1 MRPSDQFQTAGP
13 NARAGVQPTIPQQK
27 VHCERCEG
35 RLNLGIFFDGTNNNR
50 DRDLQN
56 RKNSNVA
63 RLHAL
68 LSVFMLSYSLLLT
81 ACDRGAFANSNNEA
95 AHDNSAPASV
105 AGVHHLG
112 RGHHIGEFSIDGR
125 SCGNAGGPEKNSGG
139 NTMCYLKLPDQWR
152 PGIKHKV
159 RWGVTNYTDD
169 LQRLQKG
176 NAGQWYEAEVE
187 LERFGVEVPIVEVHF
202 YSNGVARI
210 VPNDYAPP
218 NEDTSPEQTPP
229 LSEIPVAAPSWYFMG
244 QTLAKQKH
252 EKLTADDQFRLD
264 RAQKNSELYFA
275 FLERLWR
282 SRGLSEVQ
290 VREKLD
296 NAHQDAEGDIVG
308 GYANYLTQLL
318 RKLGYTK
325 QQIEKIRADRPTWT
339 RDIVN
344 QKISYYMSQS
354 GAKK

>member
-13 NARAGVQPTIPQQK
+13 NARAGVQPTIPQ
-27 VHCERCEG
+27 VIARCERCEG

-50 DRDLQN
+50 DRDLPE
-56 RKNSNVA
+56 RKNSSVA

-68 LSVFMLSYSLLLT
+68 LSVFMLSCSLLLT
-81 ACDRGAFANSNNEA
+81 ACDRGGFANSTTPPP
-95 AHDNSAPASV
+95 DKDTVGVGV
-105 AGVHHLG
+105 AGIHHLG

-125 SCGNAGGPEKNSGG
+125 SCGNAGGPEKNSGSDA
-139 NTMCYLKLPDQWR
+139 MCFISLPYEWKS
-152 PGIKHKV
+152 GMKHKV
-159 RWGVTNYTDD
+159 RWGVTNYTAD

-187 LERFGVEVPIVEVHF
+187 LERFGEPQDIEVHF
-202 YSNGVARI
+202 YAGGVVRL
-210 VPNDYAPP
+210 VPNSYGPP
-218 NEDTSPEQTPP
+218 DEDTTPEQTPP
-229 LSEIPVAAPSWYFMG
+229 LAEIPVTAPSWYFMG

-290 VREKLD
+290 VKEKLD
-296 NAHQDAEGDIVG
+296 KERVESEGGISEGYATYFVRLLVRGGLPKKDAE
-308 GYANYLTQLL
+308 A
-318 RKLGYTK
+318 R
-325 QQIEKIRADRPTWT
+325 IEGWPKWT
-339 RDIVN
+339 RDEFN
-344 QKISYYMSQS
+344 QRIHQYMTQS